1 MFAFYRIYAKESK
14 HHLAATIPWSTVSR
28 CLHLSFLFRA
38 LGQCALRVNNT
49 VTLLLRSGKPVCPH
63 CSRRISG
70 WRKSRFRPS
79 FCQRWTGITIGSF
92 SSLHFSVLDNDR
104 AAIQWLTNNFSSVQ
118 AKEERGEDL
127 LQEERRRSI
136 GSAKRDRREERRR
149 SIGSGI
155 EKSEKRE
162 WKEKTGCKEFYHQI
176 LPKALAHFF
185 QSKFLVITWSGL
197 RLWRVRE
204 IAPLRDFMQKNL
216 SIVLLLLFL
225 CLSISVILLFYCY
238 SEFRNSLQA
247 DSSVVLH

>member
-1 MFAFYRIYAKESK
+1 MCVLWKEERRKKRPVARIYAKESK

-28 CLHLSFLFRA
+28 CLHLSFLFSFSFM
-38 LGQCALRVNNT
+38 LILQSFGT
-49 VTLLLRSGKPVCPH
+49 VCTQVVVMFW
-63 CSRRISG
+63 IE
-70 WRKSRFRPS
+70 
-79 FCQRWTGITIGSF
+79 RWTGITIGSF